1 MPALQ
6 LINTHVH
13 AGDLVKVISGN
24 HRGSEG
30 KILQV
35 NRAKHQVV
43 IEGVRMIKKHVKRS
57 QEQPNG
63 AIIEREGPIHIS
75 NVKLLEKVSKT
86 GVQSKEAKVSKPAK
100 EKKAPKTT
108 KAPKA
113 KAVESETKTSES
125 KSKTSES
132 KPTAE

>member
-6 LINTHVH
+6 LIKTHVH

-43 IEGVRMIKKHVKRS
+43 IEGVRMIKKHVRRS

-75 NVKLLEKVSKT
+75 NVRLLEKKAATASASK
-86 GVQSKEAKVSKPAK
+86 SAK
-100 EKKAPKTT
+100 T
-108 KAPKA
+108 PKA
-113 KAVESETKTSES
+113 KAVKAEKTPEAPKEAKAKAS
-125 KSKTSES
+125 K
-132 KPTAE
+132 KPKAE

>member
-6 LINTHVH
+6 LIKTHVH

-43 IEGVRMIKKHVKRS
+43 IEGVRMIKKHVRRS

-63 AIIEREGPIHIS
+63 AIIEREGPLHIS
-75 NVKLLEKVSKT
+75 NVRLLEKVVRATDGSQ
-86 GVQSKEAKVSKPAK
+86 GAKVIKPTK
-100 EKKAPKTT
+100 EKKE
-108 KAPKA
+108 PKA
-113 KAVESETKTSES
+113 NKVTKTE
-125 KSKTSES
+125 KVAK
-132 KPTAE
+132 KPAAQ

>member
-6 LINTHVH
+6 LLKTHVH

-43 IEGVRMIKKHVKRS
+43 IEGVRMIKKHVRRS

-75 NVKLLEKVSKT
+75 NVKLLEKGTREGAAKE
-86 GVQSKEAKVSKPAK
+86 GSKEAKSKGTKAAKKPAK
-100 EKKAPKTT
+100 
-108 KAPKA
+108 KA
-113 KAVESETKTSES
+113 KAE
-125 KSKTSES
+125 
-132 KPTAE
+132 

>member
-6 LINTHVH
+6 LNKTHVH

-35 NRAKHQVV
+35 NRAKHQVT
-43 IEGVRMIKKHVKRS
+43 IEGVRMIKKHVRRS

-75 NVKLLEKVSKT
+75 NVKLLEKGASKAT
-86 GVQSKEAKVSKPAK
+86 ESKEKT
-100 EKKAPKTT
+100 EKSS

-113 KAVESETKTSES
+113 K
-125 KSKTSES
+125 
-132 KPTAE
+132 KPAKPKAPKAE

>member
-1 MPALQ
+1 MPAIP
-6 LINTHVH
+6 LIKTHVH

-35 NRAKHQVV
+35 IRAKNQVL
-43 IEGVRMIKKHVKRS
+43 IEGVRMIKKHMKRS

-63 AIIEREGPIHIS
+63 AIIEREGPIQIS
-75 NVKLLEKVSKT
+75 NVKLVEKGASKA
-86 GVQSKEAKVSKPAK
+86 VASKGNKKTKPAK
-100 EKKAPKTT
+100 ETKI

-113 KAVESETKTSES
+113 AKAPKSE
-125 KSKTSES
+125 
-132 KPTAE
+132 

>member
-6 LINTHVH
+6 QIKTHVH

-24 HRGSEG
+24 HLGSEG

-35 NRAKHQVV
+35 IRAKNQVV
-43 IEGVRMIKKHVKRS
+43 IEGVRMIKKHVRRS

-75 NVKLLEKVSKT
+75 NVKLLEKGTREGAAAKGGT
-86 GVQSKEAKVSKPAK
+86 EAK
-100 EKKAPKTT
+100 PK
-108 KAPKA
+108 KA
-113 KAVESETKTSES
+113 KA
-125 KSKTSES
+125 S
-132 KPTAE
+132 KPKAE

>member
-1 MPALQ
+1 MPAIP
-6 LINTHVH
+6 LIKTHVH

-63 AIIEREGPIHIS
+63 AIIEREGPLNIS
-75 NVKLLEKVSKT
+75 NVKLLEKASKN
-86 GVQSKEAKVSKPAK
+86 GADSKVRDEKATAAKKVAKAKVEKASKAS
-100 EKKAPKTT
+100 

-113 KAVESETKTSES
+113 E
-125 KSKTSES
+125 
-132 KPTAE
+132 

>member
-6 LINTHVH
+6 LIKTHVH

-24 HRGSEG
+24 HCGSEG
-30 KILQV
+30 KILQL

-43 IEGVRMIKKHVKRS
+43 IEGVRMIKKHVRRS

-75 NVKLLEKVSKT
+75 NVRLLEKVVRAT
-86 GVQSKEAKVSKPAK
+86 DNSKEAKVIKPTKETKVSK
-100 EKKAPKTT
+100 T
-108 KAPKA
+108 PKA
-113 KAVESETKTSES
+113 ESIAKTEKATK
-125 KSKTSES
+125 
-132 KPTAE
+132 KPVAQ

>member
-1 MPALQ
+1 MSATQ
-6 LINTHVH
+6 LIKTHVH
-13 AGDLVKVISGN
+13 AGDVVKVISGN

-35 NRAKHQVV
+35 IPAKNQVI

-75 NVKLLEKVSKT
+75 NVKLLEKKGSSSAAASASK
-86 GVQSKEAKVSKPAK
+86 GGKPVKAKVAK
-100 EKKAPKTT
+100 T
-108 KAPKA
+108 PKA
-113 KAVESETKTSES
+113 NKAAK
-125 KSKTSES
+125 
-132 KPTAE
+132 AE

>member
-6 LINTHVH
+6 LIKTHVH

-43 IEGVRMIKKHVKRS
+43 IEGVRMIKKHVRRS

-75 NVKLLEKVSKT
+75 NVKLLEKA
-86 GVQSKEAKVSKPAK
+86 AKAAAESKPAK
-100 EKKAPKTT
+100 AKKAVKT
-108 KAPKA
+108 PKA
-113 KAVESETKTSES
+113 K
-125 KSKTSES
+125 

>member
-6 LINTHVH
+6 LNKTHVH

-35 NRAKHQVV
+35 NRAKHQVT

-75 NVKLLEKVSKT
+75 NVKLLEKGAGKGSD
-86 GVQSKEAKVSKPAK
+86 AKAK
-100 EKKAPKTT
+100 GE

-113 KAVESETKTSES
+113 K
-125 KSKTSES
+125 
-132 KPTAE
+132 KPTEAKAPKAE

>member
-1 MPALQ
+1 MPAYQ
-6 LINTHVH
+6 LTKTHVH

-35 NRAKHQVV
+35 NRAKNQVIV
-43 IEGVRMIKKHVKRS
+43 EGVRMIKKHVRRS

-75 NVKLLEKVSKT
+75 NVKLLQK
-86 GVQSKEAKVSKPAK
+86 GVREAAAKEGKEAKPKATKKPAAK
-100 EKKAPKTT
+100 
-108 KAPKA
+108 KA
-113 KAVESETKTSES
+113 KAEKAD
-125 KSKTSES
+125 K
-132 KPTAE
+132 AE

>member
-6 LINTHVH
+6 LLKTHVH

-43 IEGVRMIKKHVKRS
+43 IEGVRMIKKHVRRS

-75 NVKLLEKVSKT
+75 NVKLLEKGTREGSAKE
-86 GVQSKEAKVSKPAK
+86 GSKEAKPKAAKKPAK
-100 EKKAPKTT
+100 
-108 KAPKA
+108 KA
-113 KAVESETKTSES
+113 KAE
-125 KSKTSES
+125 
-132 KPTAE
+132 

>member
-1 MPALQ
+1 MPAIP
-6 LINTHVH
+6 LIKTHVH

-63 AIIEREGPIHIS
+63 AIIEREGPLNIS
-75 NVKLLEKVSKT
+75 NVKLLEKASMNGADSKARDEKAPAAKK
-86 GVQSKEAKVSKPAK
+86 VPKAKV
-100 EKKAPKTT
+100 ET
-108 KAPKA
+108 APKA
-113 KAVESETKTSES
+113 SKAS
-125 KSKTSES
+125 K
-132 KPTAE
+132 AE

>member
-75 NVKLLEKVSKT
+75 NVKLLEKKSAT
-86 GVQSKEAKVSKPAK
+86 GTASKEAKVSKPAK
-100 EKKAPKTT
+100 EKKAPKTPKT
-108 KAPKA
+108 KATEPK
-113 KAVESETKTSES
+113 T
-125 KSKTSES
+125 
-132 KPTAE
+132 TAE

>member
-6 LINTHVH
+6 LIKTHVH

-35 NRAKHQVV
+35 NRAKQQVV

-75 NVKLLEKVSKT
+75 NVKLLEKSLQN
-86 GVQSKEAKVSKPAK
+86 GSFQSKEAKVSKPAK

-108 KAPKA
+108 KSPKA
-113 KAVESETKTSES
+113 ADPKPKAE
-125 KSKTSES
+125 
-132 KPTAE
+132 

>member
-6 LINTHVH
+6 LLKTHVH

-35 NRAKHQVV
+35 NRAKHQVL
-43 IEGVRMIKKHVKRS
+43 IEGVRMIKKHVRRS

-63 AIIEREGPIHIS
+63 AIIEREGPINIS
-75 NVKLLEKVSKT
+75 NVKLLQKGTREGASKE
-86 GVQSKEAKVSKPAK
+86 GSKEAKSKETKAAKKPAK
-100 EKKAPKTT
+100 
-108 KAPKA
+108 KA
-113 KAVESETKTSES
+113 KAE
-125 KSKTSES
+125 
-132 KPTAE
+132 

>member
-6 LINTHVH
+6 LIKTHVH

-35 NRAKHQVV
+35 NRAKQQVV
-43 IEGVRMIKKHVKRS
+43 IEGVRMIKKHMKRS

-75 NVKLLEKVSKT
+75 NVKLVEKLSAKAS
-86 GVQSKEAKVSKPAK
+86 SKEAKVSKPAK
-100 EKKAPKTT
+100 EKKAPKTPKV
-108 KAPKA
+108 KAADPKPKA
-113 KAVESETKTSES
+113 E
-125 KSKTSES
+125 
-132 KPTAE
+132 

>member
-6 LINTHVH
+6 LNKTHVH

-75 NVKLLEKVSKT
+75 NVKLLEKAARDGATSK
-86 GVQSKEAKVSKPAK
+86 SKNEKSEKASKAK
-100 EKKAPKTT
+100 

-113 KAVESETKTSES
+113 KAPK
-125 KSKTSES
+125 
-132 KPTAE
+132 AE

>member
-1 MPALQ
+1 MSATQ
-6 LINTHVH
+6 LIKTHVH
-13 AGDLVKVISGN
+13 AGDVVKVISGN

-35 NRAKHQVV
+35 IRAKNQVL

-75 NVKLLEKVSKT
+75 NVKLLEKGASSVTASK
-86 GVQSKEAKVSKPAK
+86 GGKEAKPAK
-100 EKKAPKTT
+100 AKVVKTT
-108 KAPKA
+108 KATKAPKSPAAPKA
-113 KAVESETKTSES
+113 E
-125 KSKTSES
+125 
-132 KPTAE
+132 

>member
-6 LINTHVH
+6 LLKTHVH

-30 KILQV
+30 KILSV

-43 IEGVRMIKKHVKRS
+43 IEGVRMIKKHVRRS

-75 NVKLLEKVSKT
+75 NVKLLEKGTREGAVKE
-86 GVQSKEAKVSKPAK
+86 GSKEAKSKEIKAAKKPAK
-100 EKKAPKTT
+100 
-108 KAPKA
+108 KA
-113 KAVESETKTSES
+113 KAE
-125 KSKTSES
+125 
-132 KPTAE
+132 

>member
-6 LINTHVH
+6 LIKTHVH

-63 AIIEREGPIHIS
+63 AILEREGPIHIS
-75 NVKLLEKVSKT
+75 NVRLLEKVSKVAGAET
-86 GVQSKEAKVSKPAK
+86 KGTKVSKPAK
-100 EKKAPKTT
+100 EKKAPKAE
-108 KAPKA
+108 KVAKSPKA
-113 KAVESETKTSES
+113 AK
-125 KSKTSES
+125 

>member
-6 LINTHVH
+6 LIKTHVH

-43 IEGVRMIKKHVKRS
+43 IEGVRMIKKHVRRS

-63 AIIEREGPIHIS
+63 AILEREGPIHIS
-75 NVKLLEKVSKT
+75 NVRLLEKLSRA
-86 GVQSKEAKVSKPAK
+86 GADAKVSKPAK
-100 EKKAPKTT
+100 EKKAPKAEKVN
-108 KAPKA
+108 KADKASKAAKKPKA
-113 KAVESETKTSES
+113 E
-125 KSKTSES
+125 
-132 KPTAE
+132 